1 VSAFACAGA
10 ETFGFSASCHTAVA
24 IPGAFFG
31 FSGLNPFRGYGVAS
45 NSDLQNDLQND
56 LKE

>member
-24 IPGAFFG
+24 IPDAFFG

-45 NSDLQNDLQND
+45 NSDLQNDL
-56 LKE
+56 KE